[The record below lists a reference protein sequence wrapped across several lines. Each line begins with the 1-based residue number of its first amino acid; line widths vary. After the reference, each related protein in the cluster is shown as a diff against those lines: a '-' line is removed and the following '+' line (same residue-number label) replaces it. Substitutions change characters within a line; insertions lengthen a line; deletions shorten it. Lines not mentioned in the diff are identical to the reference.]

1 MHATDDETTGHASL
15 TFQVETCFRVIAQT
29 RMEGVPIL
37 HPKIGVALRGLRLWN
52 NHLLGVLVTPWF
64 MNIVLFP
71 QPQADEAIHVGSKRH
86 FALPAGSYEF
96 IRYHEAKLG
105 GYWGCSLFS
114 PMFEFE
120 DDDAAIATAD
130 EAVELLMTPDP
141 EDVTQDT
148 PPPATATPPARPS
161 PPSRRALLGLGA
173 GKRTA

>member
-1 MHATDDETTGHASL
+1 MHTPDDHAVDVNA
-15 TFQVETCFRVIAQT
+15 FAQQVETCFLDIAQT

-37 HPKIGVALRGLRLWN
+37 NPKISVSLRGLRPWN

-71 QPQADEAIHVGSKRH
+71 QMVVGEEVSVGNKRH
-86 FALPAGSYEF
+86 FALPAGPYEF

-120 DDDAAIATAD
+120 DDATAIATAD
-130 EAVELLMTPDP
+130 EAANLLMTTDP
-141 EDVTQDT
+141 EAIAQTT
-148 PPPATATPPARPS
+148 PAPAQPN
-161 PPSRRALLGLGA
+161 RRALLGLGT
-173 GKRTA
+173 GKQA